1 MTHHSPERNGDA
13 MTPRRVYLDPAGPGS
28 VSDST
33 GAIPTVE
40 LDATP
45 KRYGLSLGFRD
56 THGITSGRTF
66 ATIEDAARLICDVF
80 EEAERLP
87 DGVTWQILP
96 DNDVFYAHVFVVKL

>member
-1 MTHHSPERNGDA
+1 MTHHSPERDGDA
-13 MTPRRVYLDPAGPGS
+13 MTP
-28 VSDST
+28 
-33 GAIPTVE
+33 E
-40 LDATP
+40 LIHDAAP

-56 THGITSGRTF
+56 SHGITSGRTF
-66 ATIEDAARLICDVF
+66 ATIEEAARLIYDVF